1 MKLTRDQLT
10 ETFTKVGSYGLVS
23 SGVFDEVMDVAEN
36 AIAIAPDQVFESA
49 IQRDEYYT
57 ANPSKKVNGTSC
69 STAGIIERW
78 DEVTST
84 FIALTSTTAGGDYS
98 TEIAALQAKDVELE
112 QRVVTL
118 EEAGT
123 NPVDYGPQ
131 ITALQG
137 KDVQQ
142 DGRLNSLEGSMVNK
156 ATLVSGKIPYEQLPE
171 FPVGRK
177 VNVAN
182 RAARLA
188 LPVYADLTIA
198 YESDTADAWG
208 LDANADPAIDANWSK
223 LGSAQGIGVASFNG
237 RTGNIGPMTGDYDAG
252 KISELVD
259 KRFVSTAQITAW
271 DVKETTTGAQTKAT
285 TAKTEAQAAAK
296 TYADSTFVPLSQK
309 ATANG
314 VASLDSTGKV
324 PVAQLKTNTASG
336 VPLLDATGKLLTSQL
351 PTNLPTAQRIWRD
364 VKGSRTVDA
373 YTTHTGGNG
382 NEMKVYVRSMSS
394 TLTTRH
400 IVAIVRQSSTSPIF
414 LFRSDAYGAA
424 GDRWQHLYLN
434 VPHGWQYSIRSDG
447 GSTTANI
454 EYWYEMW

>member
-1 MKLTRDQLT
+1 MKLTRDKIT
-10 ETFTKVGSYGLVS
+10 ETFARVGSYGLVS
-23 SGVFDEVMDVAEN
+23 SGVLDEVMDVAEN
-36 AIAIAPDQVFESA
+36 AIAIAPDQVFEST
-49 IQRDEYYT
+49 IQRNEYYA

-78 DEVTST
+78 DEVGNS
-84 FIALTSTTAGGDYS
+84 FIPLTSSASGGDHS
-98 TEIAALQAKDVELE
+98 AEITALQAKEVE
-112 QRVVTL
+112 
-118 EEAGT
+118 
-123 NPVDYGPQ
+123 
-131 ITALQG
+131 
-137 KDVQQ
+137 Q
-142 DGRLNSLEGSMVNK
+142 DNRLTSAEGSLLNK
-156 ATLVSGKIPYEQLPE
+156 ATLVAGKIPYEQLPE

-208 LDANADPAIDANWSK
+208 LDANDDPAIDANWSK

-259 KRFVSTAQITAW
+259 KRFVSTAQIANW
-271 DVKETTTGAQTKAT
+271 DAKETTTGAQTKAT

-296 TYADSTFVPLSQK
+296 TYTDSTFVPLSQK
-309 ATANG
+309 ASVNG

-336 VPLLDATGKLLTSQL
+336 VPLLDASGKLLTSQL

-364 VKGSRTVDA
+364 VKGSRNVDA
-373 YTTHTGGNG
+373 YTTHGGGNG
-382 NEMKVYVRSMSS
+382 NEMTVYVRSSNS
-394 TLTTRH
+394 TSVTRH
-400 IVAIVRQSSTSPIF
+400 IVAIVRESSTGASF